1 MGTGAPPAIAM
12 TSTVE
17 NFGKTVGMCR
27 ASSLRNCYL
36 GGTNYVTDFVYRRK
50 GLCVEVAILVFTL
63 PGFNVQI
70 SLTKYNNILIA
81 LAFISIVC
89 ILYVSG
95 CENCETIFTY
105 SDGLSLD

>member
-70 SLTKYNNILIA
+70 FFNKIQQYTHCTGFHFYR
-81 LAFISIVC
+81 C

>member
-70 SLTKYNNILIA
+70 FFNKIQQYTHCTGFHFYRLHSSR
-81 LAFISIVC
+81 FRV
-89 ILYVSG
+89 
-95 CENCETIFTY
+95 
-105 SDGLSLD
+105 